1 MMRPEITCVLDA
13 GVEVDEGTLW
23 DTQGQA
29 LFWVDI
35 PKGRLHRF
43 GSYDRYEPAL
53 EHGRAYGRAR
63 ASGGRKAPL

>member
-13 GVEVDEGTLW
+13 GVEAGEGTLW

-43 GSYDRYEPAL
+43 DLTTGTNRT
-53 EHGRAYGRAR
+53 
-63 ASGGRKAPL
+63 

>member
-13 GVEVDEGTLW
+13 GVEVGEGTLW

-43 GSYDRYEPAL
+43 DLTTGTNRP
-53 EHGRAYGRAR
+53 
-63 ASGGRKAPL
+63 